1 MDKLLKFAG
10 TSIPGIFM
18 GYHMV
23 SRGRWS
29 KDYILPHLS
38 DFKGG
43 TNAHVHLCRASE
55 IVIDPNQPFIFPLRD
70 AKDKQ
75 ERELDLP
82 PRENI
87 PISEELLTEETNM
100 IQEPPLLGNVTPVP
114 DLSAPGTPENLFD
127 DAPDTGDEADPEV
140 IPGPQAPVAD

>member
-1 MDKLLKFAG
+1 
-10 TSIPGIFM
+10 M

-23 SRGRWS
+23 SGGRWS
-29 KDYILPHLS
+29 NDYPVAPLS

-43 TNAHVHLCRASE
+43 PNAHVHLCRASE

-75 ERELDLP
+75 ERELDLL

-87 PISEELLTEETNM
+87 PISEELLTENNM
-100 IQEPPLLGNVTPVP
+100 IPERPLLGNVTPIT
-114 DLSAPGTPENLFD
+114 DLSAPGTPDALFD
-127 DAPDTGDEADPEV
+127 DALDSDDEAGPEAV
-140 IPGPQAPVAD
+140 PVPQAP